1 MNKAEISESLRAA
14 LAWIRSYA
22 RLTYPYIVE
31 MKAQNA
37 LADAGFEVEHLDYS
51 PRVGSPEAA
60 NMELLTRAEAA
71 EAKLRAAEEALR
83 QCRVEIERFQ
93 HLSYGKTDFPP
104 TKGMELADAIL
115 SSSAPTQPKVRIA

>member
-1 MNKAEISESLRAA
+1 MQPISQNELKRRLLQCGGVSPDDEDNAAIMNLFDRLEAA
-14 LAWIRSYA
+14 LCGS
-22 RLTYPYIVE
+22 RLR
-31 MKAQNA
+31 QRR
-37 LADAGFEVEHLDYS
+37 L
-51 PRVGSPEAA
+51 EAA
-60 NMELLTRAEAA
+60 IARAE
-71 EAKLRAAEEALR
+71 RAEEALR